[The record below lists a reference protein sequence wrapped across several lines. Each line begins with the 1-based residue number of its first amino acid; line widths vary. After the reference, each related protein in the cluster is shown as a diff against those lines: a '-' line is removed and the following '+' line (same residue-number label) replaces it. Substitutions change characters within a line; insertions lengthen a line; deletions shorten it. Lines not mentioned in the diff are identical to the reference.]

1 MEHILNTRMKY
12 SNDIRLV
19 IVSPCYNEE
28 FVIAESSA
36 KLSGV
41 IDNLIEKGKISSDSI
56 ILFVNDGSTD
66 HTWDEIVKAHLLSSR
81 VCGVNMAMNV
91 GHQSAIM
98 AGMMISRNLA
108 DAIITIDSDLQ
119 DDINAIERM
128 IDKYRE
134 GADVV
139 YGVKNDRTIDP
150 WYKRMMASLFYNVQ
164 RFLGV
169 KTIKNHADFRLLSR
183 QALDTL
189 ALYPERNVFLR
200 GLIPLMGY
208 DVIMVDDVLSPR
220 TNGESKFTINK
231 QIHLAIDGITSF
243 TTKPLEHIF
252 VGGVVM
258 MIIAFMMLVY
268 VTVSLI
274 IGHVIAGWASLML
287 SIWFIGAILTMGV
300 GLIGI
305 YIGKMYLEIKQRPM
319 YRISKSIG
327 LQLDEEDNNDEIL
340 EKFNQL

>member
-1 MEHILNTRMKY
+1 MKL
-12 SNDIRLV
+12 SNNMRLV

-28 FVIAESSA
+28 MLIAESSV
-36 KLSGV
+36 KLNSV
-41 IDNLIEKGKISSDSI
+41 IDNLIAKGKVSSDSI

-81 VCGVNMAMNV
+81 VCGLNIATNV

-98 AGMMISRNLA
+98 AGMMTSRNMA

-128 IDKYRE
+128 IDKFHD
-134 GADVV
+134 GANVV

-150 WYKRMMASLFYNVQ
+150 WYKRKMASLFYNVQ
-164 RFLGV
+164 KLLGV

-183 QALDTL
+183 HALDTL
-189 ALYPERNVFLR
+189 ASYPERNVFLR

-208 DVIMVDDVLSPR
+208 DIVMVDDVLSPR
-220 TNGESKFTINK
+220 TNGESKFTVNK

-252 VGGVVM
+252 VWGVVM
-258 MIIAFMMLVY
+258 MAIAFLMLIY
-268 VTVSLI
+268 VTVSLVM
-274 IGHVIAGWASLML
+274 GHVIAGWASLML
-287 SIWFIGAILTMGV
+287 SVWFIGAILTMGV

-305 YIGKMYLEIKQRPM
+305 YIGKMYMEIKQRPM
-319 YRISKSIG
+319 YRISNSIG
-327 LQLDEEDNNDEIL
+327 LQLDVEDKNDEATGDV
-340 EKFNQL
+340 

>member
-1 MEHILNTRMKY
+1 MKHL
-12 SNDIRLV
+12 SDIRLV

-28 FVIAESSA
+28 LVISASSA
-36 KLSGV
+36 KLNGV
-41 IDNLIEKGKISSDSI
+41 IDNLIEKGKVSSDSI

-66 HTWDEIVKAHLLSSR
+66 HTWEEIEKAHLLSSR
-81 VCGVNMAMNV
+81 VCGLNIATNV
-91 GHQSAIM
+91 GHQTAIL
-98 AGMMISRNLA
+98 AGMMTSRNIA

-119 DDINAIERM
+119 DDINAIEYM
-128 IDKYRE
+128 IDKFHD
-134 GADVV
+134 GANVV

-150 WYKRMMASLFYNVQ
+150 WYKRKLASLFYNVQ
-164 RFLGV
+164 RFYGL
-169 KTIKNHADFRLLSR
+169 KAIKNHADFRLLSR

-189 ALYPERNVFLR
+189 ASYPERNVFLR
-200 GLIPLMGY
+200 GVIPLMGY
-208 DVIMVDDVLSPR
+208 DIAMVDDVLSPR
-220 TNGESKFTINK
+220 TNGESKFTISK

-252 VGGVVM
+252 VWGVAM
-258 MIIAFMMLVY
+258 MAIAFLMLVY

-274 IGHVIAGWASLML
+274 MGHVIAGWASLML
-287 SIWFIGAILTMGV
+287 SIWFIGAIVTMGV

-327 LQLDEEDNNDEIL
+327 LQLDE
-340 EKFNQL
+340 

>member
-1 MEHILNTRMKY
+1 M
-12 SNDIRLV
+12 
-19 IVSPCYNEE
+19 
-28 FVIAESSA
+28 
-36 KLSGV
+36 
-41 IDNLIEKGKISSDSI
+41 
-56 ILFVNDGSTD
+56 
-66 HTWDEIVKAHLLSSR
+66 
-81 VCGVNMAMNV
+81 
-91 GHQSAIM
+91 
-98 AGMMISRNLA
+98 
-108 DAIITIDSDLQ
+108 
-119 DDINAIERM
+119 
-128 IDKYRE
+128 
-134 GADVV
+134 
-139 YGVKNDRTIDP
+139 
-150 WYKRMMASLFYNVQ
+150 
-164 RFLGV
+164 
-169 KTIKNHADFRLLSR
+169 
-183 QALDTL
+183 
-189 ALYPERNVFLR
+189 
-200 GLIPLMGY
+200 
-208 DVIMVDDVLSPR
+208 LSPR